1 MRFMGLCGAVALAAV
16 AGCANDGAVRSE
28 ERNEA
33 WGFSRAAMAKEDS
46 APAMRKQM
54 PMVAARNAAGGSY
67 FKPQG
72 DRQMAY
78 TSSFTLTVRTA
89 EDATAFIK
97 AEAEKLGGYVLNI
110 RSNYLTV
117 KIPVAKAD
125 EFVKTVSGAG
135 KMSSFTMS
143 AEDMTDTI
151 ADLNVRLDNLKKL
164 RERLAALLNQANRV
178 EDMLK
183 VEKELNR
190 VTTEIERLTAQL
202 QNSRKRV
209 DLVTFNITLRAE
221 VPAQAEAGTL
231 RYFPF
236 LRYSLASTT
245 AGAEEKPLFG
255 LEMPAGFITADGSR
269 DGVYTAATADDC
281 LLIMQERE
289 IPDHG
294 TLDFWGGLV
303 ARALA
308 QYHHYTVGKAE
319 KVTLDGKE
327 ALLIPAEKNTVA
339 GKYCYLAVISIDR
352 ALLCGSDKLR
362 IVEFSGSEKAFAGRK
377 DIVLKQ
383 IR

>member
-1 MRFMGLCGAVALAAV
+1 MRFMGLCGAVALVAA
-16 AGCANDGAVRSE
+16 AGCCEVGGAS
-28 ERNEA
+28 
-33 WGFSRAAMAKEDS
+33 AKREVVDS
-46 APAMRKQM
+46 APVARDYSAPGMRQRASM
-54 PMVAARNAAGGSY
+54 GAAKNAAGGSY
-67 FKPQG
+67 FKPQAG
-72 DRQMAY
+72 RQMAY
-78 TSSFTLTVRTA
+78 TSSFTLTVSATS
-89 EDATAFIK
+89 DATAFIK
-97 AEAEKLGGYVLNI
+97 SEAEKLGGYVLTI
-110 RSNYLTV
+110 RGNHLTV

-125 EFVKTVSGAG
+125 GFVQTVSGAG
-135 KMSSFTMS
+135 KMSNFTLS
-143 AEDMTDTI
+143 SEDMTDTI

-209 DLVTFNITLRAE
+209 DLVTFNISLRAE
-221 VPAQAEAGTL
+221 APAQAEAGTL

-236 LRYSLASTT
+236 LQYSLASTT

-255 LEMPAGFITADGSR
+255 LKMPAGFITADGSR
-269 DGVYTAATADDC
+269 EGIYTAATADDC
-281 LLIMQERE
+281 LLVMMERE

-294 TLDFWGGLV
+294 TLDFWGGLIS
-303 ARALA
+303 RALS

-319 KVTLDGKE
+319 KTTLDGKE

-339 GKYCYLAVISIDR
+339 GKRCYLAVISIDR
-352 ALLCGSDKLR
+352 ALLCGRDKLR
-362 IVEFSGSEKAFAGRK
+362 IVEFSGNEKPFAGSK
-377 DIVLKQ
+377 AAVLKR

>member
-1 MRFMGLCGAVALAAV
+1 MRFMGLCRAIALAAV

-33 WGFSRAAMAKEDS
+33 WGSSRAAMAMEDS

-54 PMVAARNAAGGSY
+54 PMGAARNAAGGGY

-89 EDATAFIK
+89 EDASGFIK

-110 RSNYLTV
+110 RSSHLTV

-135 KMSSFTMS
+135 KMSNFTMS

-221 VPAQAEAGTL
+221 APAQAEAGTL

-236 LRYSLASTT
+236 LKYGIAATD
-245 AGAEEKPLFG
+245 AGAEKKPLFG
-255 LEMPAGFITADGSR
+255 LDAPEGFTLAAGPR
-269 DGVYTAATADDC
+269 VGVYTAASADDC
-281 LLIMQERE
+281 LLVMQEWL
-289 IPDHG
+289 IPDGG
-294 TLDFWGGLV
+294 TLDFWGEMIS
-303 ARALA
+303 RALG

-319 KVTLDGKE
+319 KTTLDGAE
-327 ALLIPAEKNTVA
+327 ALLIPAEKDTVA
-339 GKYCYLAVISIDR
+339 GKHSCFVVIAIERNWFSSDR
-352 ALLCGSDKLR
+352 LR
-362 IVEFSGSEKAFAGRK
+362 TVEFSGAEKPFAARK
-377 DIVLKQ
+377 AAVLKQ
-383 IR
+383 IQ